1 MLRIQKYVD
10 QLVQRLLGVRKEK
23 RKHNTGQNY
32 EQGVPL
38 RQMTLAL

>member
-1 MLRIQKYVD
+1 MLRIQQIKYVD

-23 RKHNTGQNY
+23 QEHNARQNS

-38 RQMTLAL
+38 RQMRH